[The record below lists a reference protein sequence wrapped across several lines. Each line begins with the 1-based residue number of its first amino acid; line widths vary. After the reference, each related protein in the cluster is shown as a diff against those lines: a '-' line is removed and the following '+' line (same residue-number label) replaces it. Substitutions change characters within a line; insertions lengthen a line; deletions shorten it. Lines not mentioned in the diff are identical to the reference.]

1 MQKMTCGSADRDV
14 LTNVAELRA
23 EIRRAFGVITGKWKL
38 EILWLLKQRMHRFSE
53 LRRSIPGIT
62 QHMLTAQL
70 RELEA
75 DGLVKRAIF
84 PEVPPRVE
92 YRITLAA
99 EGLELVFE
107 AIRNWSGLRH
117 SAEEAHKALS
127 EAE

>member
-1 MQKMTCGSADRDV
+1 MQKMTCGAADRDV

-23 EIRRAFGVITGKWKL
+23 EIRRAFGIITGKWKL

-75 DGLVKRAIF
+75 DGLVRRTIF

-92 YRITLAA
+92 YRITPAA

-107 AIRNWSGLRH
+107 AIRNWSELRH
-117 SAEEAHKALS
+117 SAEEAHKTLS